1 MMRKRVNAVLAD
13 VMAVLCCVG
22 GGGQGRGQVGKI
34 FCQHTLCRHPGSLE
48 AVLADLK
55 ASGQPLEAARGLMQV
70 VELSNDN

>member
-1 MMRKRVNAVLAD
+1 MPDLLTSWLYYAVWA
-13 VMAVLCCVG
+13 G
-22 GGGQGRGQVGKI
+22 GRAGQGCWQNI
-34 FCQHTLCRHPGSLE
+34 CQPALCRHPGSLE